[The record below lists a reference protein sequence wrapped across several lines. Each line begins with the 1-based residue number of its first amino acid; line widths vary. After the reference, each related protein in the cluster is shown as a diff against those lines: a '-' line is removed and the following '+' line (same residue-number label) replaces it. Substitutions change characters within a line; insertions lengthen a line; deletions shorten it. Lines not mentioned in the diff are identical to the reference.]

1 MQKQYTLP
9 TTKEQ
14 KQHKNKKM
22 KWTSFHSYF
31 LRMKQLLLGL
41 LLWLLVLHQTACVS
55 SKSWKEDQFLLHGIR
70 LEGNKSIPTYDIE
83 PLYQQK
89 PNRTIGIFLPYVW
102 VYTIGE
108 KFYKP
113 KKIGLEIE
121 KTRNQFAPKIRKA
134 ELNNRENKLR
144 RLEKK
149 ERKKINQLN
158 TKLKEGNWL
167 MRAVGEAPVFYDSVR
182 TYRTAQEITKYLQ
195 SKGFF
200 QGTVGVKTEKVFQKR
215 RKVTYQITEQQP
227 TFFGDVSYVSSNPRI
242 DSLLKSTKDKSN
254 IVKDAP
260 YNTSKIS
267 AEQQRIEQLLRNNG
281 YLYFSRQYVTF
292 SIDTLH
298 FGLPP
303 IDTLRTQLP
312 DSLRQRSLTELTQDT
327 TFTKL
332 LNRHRTYN
340 AYERKAN
347 LRVIINNPRQ
357 GNHQFY
363 TVKDVFFHITNNQQK
378 PAGDA
383 TDSEQ
388 LDTLASPYTGIKYV
402 YDSKRLNY
410 KYRIIDRRMRIKPEQ
425 IYRQDNVLTSQT
437 SIGVLDVF
445 KFVNFN
451 PDTTQFNTLK
461 FDIYTQPMERFQLSD
476 EIGLDGIQGLPGP
489 FVNITLKNRNTFEGA
504 EIFENSL
511 RLAIDGQTS
520 FANQGSYSS
529 QELAFN
535 SSITFPRVLFPY
547 RWLPRRLR
555 SVIDLYNPTTKL
567 KLSYNYIRRPEYT
580 RTNLSGSISYKVQTR
595 FSSYNFTLADLSVV
609 NTQSIS
615 PEFNEQ
621 LELLTSQGNPIT
633 ESFNRALVSNM
644 GFIYTYNNNY
654 GENVGR
660 STYFRILLE
669 AGGTTL
675 NLLKQTPLIEDNRVF
690 GLRVFQYWRINP
702 TFYYHLPLKKP
713 EHSLAFR
720 VNAGIAAPYGQSNTL
735 PYEKFFF
742 AGGNNGVRAWITRR
756 LGPGA
761 SRPEVTPNGT
771 FDYRFEAPGEIL
783 LEGNLEYRF
792 PMVSALKGAFFIDAG
807 NVWNLR
813 EQPNALGGKFQFNSF
828 YKQIAI
834 GTGFGVRF
842 DLAFLLVRFDIGIK
856 VYDPARLPDRRWVIG
871 QFNPLKPR
879 ERGLA
884 LLNVGIG
891 YPF

>member
-1 MQKQYTLP
+1 MKCTFSRNNFLKQK
-9 TTKEQ
+9 
-14 KQHKNKKM
+14 
-22 KWTSFHSYF
+22 KW
-31 LRMKQLLLGL
+31 Q
-41 LLWLLVLHQTACVS
+41 LLWLLFFTVMLQQTACVS

-70 LEGNKSIPTYDIE
+70 IEGNKSIPTYDFE
-83 PLYQQK
+83 PLYQQQ

-102 VYTIGE
+102 IYNIGE

-113 KKIGLEIE
+113 SQIELKIE
-121 KTRNQFAPKIRKA
+121 KTRSKFAPKIRKA
-134 ELNNRENKLR
+134 ELNNQEGKLR

-149 ERKKINQLN
+149 ERKQVNQLN

-167 MRAVGEAPVFYDSVR
+167 MRAVGEPPVFYDSLR

-195 SKGFF
+195 NKGFF
-200 QGTVGVKTEKVFQKR
+200 QGEVLVNTQKVFQKR
-215 RKVTYQITEQQP
+215 KKVTYQIKERQP
-227 TFFGDVSYVSSNPRI
+227 TFFGELSYVSSNPKI
-242 DSLLKSTKDKSN
+242 DSLLENTKDQSYILEN
-254 IVKDAP
+254 EP

-292 SIDTLH
+292 NVDTLH
-298 FGLPP
+298 FGLPH
-303 IDTLRTQLP
+303 IDTLRAQLP
-312 DSLRQRSLTELTQDT
+312 DSLRQYTLSALTQDT

-332 LNRHRTYN
+332 LDSFRTYGN
-340 AYERKAN
+340 YKRKAN
-347 LRVIINNPRQ
+347 VRVIINNPKQ

-363 TVKDVFFHITNNQQK
+363 TINEVYFHITNNPQK
-378 PAGDA
+378 SADSDA
-383 TDSEQ
+383 DLEK
-388 LDTLASPYTGIKYV
+388 LDTLTSSYTGIKYV

-410 KYRIIDRRMRIKPEQ
+410 KYRIIDRRLRIKPTQ
-425 IYRQDNVLTSQT
+425 VYRQENVLASQT
-437 SIGVLDVF
+437 SIGVLDMF

-451 PDTTQFNTLK
+451 PDTTRLNNLK

-535 SSITFPRVLFPY
+535 SSVTFPRVLFPY
-547 RWLPRRLR
+547 QWLPKKLR
-555 SVIDLYNPTTKL
+555 NVVDLYNPTTKL

-595 FSSYNFTLADLSVV
+595 FSSYNFTLTDLSVV

-644 GFIYTYNNNY
+644 SFIYTYSNNY
-654 GENVGR
+654 GENNGR

-669 AGGTTL
+669 AGGTIL
-675 NLLKQTPLIEDNRVF
+675 NLLKQTPLIEEDRIF

-702 TFYYHLPLKKP
+702 TFYYHLPLSKP
-713 EHSLAFR
+713 EHLLAFR

-761 SRPEVTPNGT
+761 SRPEVRPDGT

-783 LEGNLEYRF
+783 LEGNIEYRF
-792 PMVSALKGAFFIDAG
+792 PVVSFIKGALFLDAG

-813 EQPNALGGKFQFNSF
+813 AQPNALEGQFKWNSF
-828 YKQIAI
+828 YRQIAL
-834 GTGFGVRF
+834 GAGFGIRL
-842 DLAFLLVRFDIGIK
+842 DLAFLLVRFDLGVK
-856 VYDPARLPDRRWVIG
+856 VYDPARLPDRRWVIR
-871 QFNPLKPR
+871 QFNPLKPA
-879 ERGLA
+879 EKGLA